1 MFETTAWTERV
12 LHPVRR
18 VGIADVLL
26 PTALVALSF
35 VPGVEQQGVDLAELP
50 DDRALDGLGLALIA
64 AQAAPLALRRRFPL
78 TCLVAVAAAFTIFQL
93 LRYPTAFVSLSLIV
107 ALYTVGTHPP
117 PRPLSVA
124 VGAVAVY
131 ALVCHSLHLAGSHA
145 TAADYSSFG
154 LVLVA
159 CCAIGGW
166 VRGRALDFEERRN
179 RAVADAAAA
188 ERARIA
194 RDLHDVVTH
203 HVTSM
208 VVQAET
214 TGYLLG
220 RSDRVG
226 ATLGNIGE
234 TGRRALDDLRHL
246 LGVLGQGEDRTG
258 PSLGAL
264 ADLIGRSR
272 KAGQSVK
279 LVQVGE
285 PRPMHPQKE
294 EALYRV
300 VQESITNALK
310 HAPDSHVIV
319 HLDHGNDA
327 VSTRITTEGG
337 TPGPQAI
344 GSSQTGPGGGRGV
357 RGLRERVGTVGGEL
371 HAGPTPDG
379 VFTVHARVPRG
390 ET

>member
-1 MFETTAWTERV
+1 MTAWTERV
-12 LHPVRR
+12 LHPARR
-18 VGIADVLL
+18 FGIVDVLL
-26 PTALVALSF
+26 PSTLVALSF
-35 VPGVEQQGVDLAELP
+35 VPGVAHQGVDLAELP
-50 DDRALDGLGLALIA
+50 DDRPWDGLALVLIVV
-64 AQAAPLALRRRFPL
+64 QAASLALRRRFPL
-78 TCLVAVAAAFTIFQL
+78 SCLVVVAAAFTVFQL
-93 LRYPTAFVSLSLIV
+93 LRYPTAFASLALIV
-107 ALYTVGTHPP
+107 ALYTVGARP
-117 PRPLSVA
+117 PRRPLLVA

-131 ALVCHSLHLAGSHA
+131 VAVCCLLHLAGSPA
-145 TAADYSSFG
+145 TVADYVSFG
-154 LVLVA
+154 LVLGA

-166 VRGRALDFEERRN
+166 VRRRAVDFEERRR

-214 TGYLLG
+214 TGYLLR
-220 RSDRVG
+220 RSDRAG
-226 ATLGNIGE
+226 AALSNIGE

-246 LGVLGQGEDRTG
+246 LGVLERSEDRPG

-264 ADLIGRSR
+264 ADLVERSR
-272 KAGQSVK
+272 EAGQSVR

-285 PRPMHPQKE
+285 PRSMRPHQE

-310 HAPDSHVIV
+310 HAPDAHVVV
-319 HLDHGNDA
+319 HVEHGSDT
-327 VSTRITTEGG
+327 VSTRVTTGGG
-337 TPGPQAI
+337 TPAPPAADTSPAGP
-344 GSSQTGPGGGRGV
+344 SGGRGV
-357 RGLRERVGTVGGEL
+357 RGLRERVGAIGGEV
-371 HAGPTPDG
+371 HAGPTADG
-379 VFTVHARVPRG
+379 GFTVHATIPRG

>member
-1 MFETTAWTERV
+1 MFEITAWTERV
-12 LHPVRR
+12 LHPARR
-18 VGIADVLL
+18 FEIADVLL
-26 PTALVALSF
+26 PSALVALSF
-35 VPGVEQQGVDLAELP
+35 VPGIAHQGVDLAEFS
-50 DDRALDGLGLALIA
+50 DDRPLDGLGLALIA
-64 AQAAPLALRRRFPL
+64 VQAAPLALRRRFPL
-78 TCLVAVAAAFTIFQL
+78 TCLVVVTAAFTVFQL
-93 LRYPTAFVSLSLIV
+93 LRYPTAFASLSLIV
-107 ALYTVGTHPP
+107 ALYTVGTRP
-117 PRPLSVA
+117 PRRPLPVA
-124 VGAVAVY
+124 VGAVVVY
-131 ALVCHSLHLAGSHA
+131 ALVCYRLYLAGSPA
-145 TAADYSSFG
+145 TVADYSSFG
-154 LVLVA
+154 LVLGA

-166 VRGRALDFEERRN
+166 VRGRALDFEERRS

-220 RSDRVG
+220 RSDRAG
-226 ATLGNIGE
+226 ATLSNIGE

-246 LGVLGQGEDRTG
+246 LGVLDQSEDRTG
-258 PSLGAL
+258 PSLSAL
-264 ADLIGRSR
+264 TDLIERSR
-272 KAGQSVK
+272 KAGQGVE
-279 LVQVGE
+279 LVQAGE

-319 HLDHGNDA
+319 HLDHRSDA
-327 VSTRITTEGG
+327 VSTRITTKGG
-337 TPGPQAI
+337 APAPRSA
-344 GSSQTGPGGGRGV
+344 GSSRAGSGGGRGV
-357 RGLRERVGTVGGEL
+357 RGLRERVGTVGGKL
-371 HAGPTPDG
+371 HAGPTTDG
-379 VFTVHARVPRG
+379 GFTVHAMIPRE